1 MSLIF
6 SPPLPLLASLLLL
19 LRSQGAM
26 NFQRNGMGGF
36 NNGYGGM
43 AGRGGGF
50 PGGGMTQDG
59 QRPHNYR
66 TKACRYFQMGSCKN
80 GDRCN
85 FIHTMDGAAGNG
97 GGGGMGGGMM
107 NGGQQFGQQ
116 QFGGGMQQ
124 QRW

>member
-1 MSLIF
+1 
-6 SPPLPLLASLLLL
+6 
-19 LRSQGAM
+19 M
-26 NFQRNGMGGF
+26 NFNRNGMGGF

-43 AGRGGGF
+43 GRGGGF

-85 FIHTMDGAAGNG
+85 FIHTMEGAG
-97 GGGGMGGGMM
+97 GGGGGMM